1 MECLNGFSQKWFI
14 IRTLTGINYWLPKR
28 MGYPHEL
35 NEQKFDRTIEIGE
48 HWWII
53 NGARCPVRW
62 VNGEKDWWWELP
74 RIEWIHCLKDC
85 YERVFS
91 FYALLIYSQR
101 TKRWKKYLV
110 WCTIWY
116 LSIHEWKLSV
126 IQKGME
132 YRFYIVKNQQG
143 AKEMRD
149 TWKSTPPWPS
159 LFALEMFMFW
169 RFVNRYQM

>member
-14 IRTLTGINYWLPKR
+14 IRTLTGINYWLPQR

-101 TKRWKKYLV
+101 TKRWKISCMVHYLILEYP
-110 WCTIWY
+110 WMKTKCHSKGNGCIASTSWKINKAPRRCEILGKARRLDQAY
-116 LSIHEWKLSV
+116 LH
-126 IQKGME
+126 
-132 YRFYIVKNQQG
+132 
-143 AKEMRD
+143 
-149 TWKSTPPWPS
+149 
-159 LFALEMFMFW
+159 
-169 RFVNRYQM
+169 